1 MVEITFNASNDMR
14 KDVLFFLLIMLAS
27 VADEDLA
34 AAVQDKET
42 DLNCTLK
49 PWEVTLLASQL
60 LQEKLKNLLPD
71 VKASPTYKSE
81 LKSTSDKIA
90 RFKRRPDFR
99 DEISLPKKTART
111 VAQRM
116 QKVNIDVDVLGDE
129 AHDDVNPGARGSVRR
144 GKGGSTCSRSRSSC

>member
-1 MVEITFNASNDMR
+1 M
-14 KDVLFFLLIMLAS
+14 LFLLLIMLAS

-60 LQEKLKNLLPD
+60 LQEKLKNLPPD
-71 VKASPTYKSE
+71 VKASSPTHTSE

-90 RFKRRPDFR
+90 RLKRRPDFR
-99 DEISLPKKTART
+99 DEILLPKKTART

-129 AHDDVNPGARGSVRR
+129 AHNDVNLGERGSV
-144 GKGGSTCSRSRSSC
+144 